1 MDFPNKIDGKI
12 PAGSRA
18 IIPIAALLLL
28 AFFSWYTVDQTE
40 RGVVLRMGAVLR
52 LDGPGLHFKIP
63 FVDSIHKISVQ
74 AHVLSGPFQAMDT
87 YSQDQQPAVLR
98 LSVNYRVT
106 DPLQVY
112 TNYVDIPNMLSRLI
126 IPRVNEETKTV
137 FGQFNAVAAI
147 QERARLNAEVTQA
160 IQNSVVGP
168 LIIESVQIE
177 NIDFSD
183 AYEQSIEQRML
194 AEVEVQR
201 IRQNAEREAV
211 QAEIVVIQANA
222 EADAIRARGD
232 AEAAAIEAR
241 GSALQN
247 NPLLIELTQAEKWN
261 GILPTT
267 MPPNGTVPFLN
278 VAQ

>member
-1 MDFPNKIDGKI
+1 MKFPKV
-12 PAGSRA
+12 
-18 IIPIAALLLL
+18 ALGRGFVLVLLL
-28 AFFSWYTVDQTE
+28 AAVASCSWHTVDQTE
-40 RGVVLRMGAVLR
+40 RAVILRTGAVLR
-52 LDGPGLHFKIP
+52 LDGPGLHFRVPLIDT
-63 FVDSIHKISVQ
+63 VQKISVQ

-87 YSQDQQPAVLR
+87 YSRDQQPAVLR
-98 LSVNYRVT
+98 VSVNYRVT
-106 DPLQVY
+106 DPVAVY
-112 TNYVDIPNMLSRLI
+112 TDYTDIDNMLSRLV

-160 IQNSVVGP
+160 IQQSVVGP
-168 LIIESVQIE
+168 LVIESVQIE

-222 EADAIRARGD
+222 QADAIRARGE
-232 AEAAAIEAR
+232 AEAAAIRARAEAL
-241 GSALQN
+241 AN
-247 NPLLIELTQAEKWN
+247 NPLLIQLTQAEKWN
-261 GILPTT
+261 GNLPTT

-278 VAQ
+278 VGQ

>member
-1 MDFPNKIDGKI
+1 
-12 PAGSRA
+12 
-18 IIPIAALLLL
+18 
-28 AFFSWYTVDQTE
+28 
-40 RGVVLRMGAVLR
+40 MGAVLR

-106 DPLQVY
+106 DPLEVY

>member
-1 MDFPNKIDGKI
+1 MKIPGIDGVF
-12 PAGSRA
+12 PAAGGS
-18 IIPIAALLLL
+18 IVGIAVLVLIASL
-28 AFFSWYTVDQTE
+28 SWYTIDQAE
-40 RGVVLRMGAVLR
+40 RGVVLRTGAILR

-63 FVDSIHKISVQ
+63 LIDTVQKISVQ
-74 AHVLSGPFQAMDT
+74 ALVLSGPFQAMDT
-87 YSQDQQPAVLR
+87 YSRDQQPAVLR
-98 LSVNYRVT
+98 VSVNYRVT
-106 DPLQVY
+106 DPLEVY
-112 TNYVDIPNMLSRLI
+112 TNYIDIPNMLSRLV

-137 FGQFNAVAAI
+137 FGQFNAVAAV

-201 IRQNAEREAV
+201 LRQNAEREAV

-232 AEAAAIEAR
+232 AEAAAIQAR
-241 GSALQN
+241 GEALRN
-247 NPLLIELTQAEKWN
+247 NPLLIELTQAEKWD